1 MVAFVRGRP
10 ITTDEPTVTVDAG
23 LALGVHRF
31 QLVVVTADGRRSAAD
46 VVDLTVERLTI
57 PGPLDPVVRP
67 PLIDTVIN
75 PTINPTITPR
85 VTTTVSPTPATT
97 TTTTATTTT
106 TTTTVSPT
114 LTTTTTRIRK
124 PRAVAASQ
132 MPRSTPPAPPE
143 PPTPPAQPKR
153 KARSKRRSES

>member
-97 TTTTATTTT
+97 TTTT